1 MQNPTMFQTLCTP
14 TFLFEAW
21 KAVKAKNASGGIDGI
36 SVAAF
41 EDNLE
46 SYLREISE
54 SLKLGKW
61 IPEPYL
67 RIEIPKKDN
76 EKRKLGHQDAG
87 RTLLRK

>member
-1 MQNPTMFQTLCTP
+1 MQDPALFKTLCTP
-14 TFLFEAW
+14 TFLYEAW
-21 KAVKAKNASGGIDGI
+21 KAVRAKNASGGIDGI
-36 SVAAF
+36 SIISF

-46 SYLREISE
+46 TYLREISE

-76 EKRKLGHQDAG
+76 EK
-87 RTLLRK
+87 